1 MSAWPTQPRVAVE
14 QPGEALELSEK
25 SRSERQHPSSG
36 VERGGFLEIAFV
48 SSMIIPGDSR
58 AAGMAVRTLR

>member
-1 MSAWPTQPRVAVE
+1 VE